1 MGLCAQLL
9 TRYLRV
15 PTDALLASLRSA
27 GIEMDTREEPIFIDC
42 PQGRSLRQL
51 TRTLGCLQ
59 QRAADEE
66 DRDCPHSRCRWSEH
80 DGDCSNTN
88 AL

>member
-42 PQGRSLRQL
+42 PQGREFS
-51 TRTLGCLQ
+51 
-59 QRAADEE
+59 A
-66 DRDCPHSRCRWSEH
+66 S
-80 DGDCSNTN
+80 
-88 AL
+88 